1 VSSII
6 RRIVVIA
13 PHPDDESLGCG
24 GTLLRHAANGDE
36 IFWIIVTGMDSKN
49 GYPVETIQQR
59 AVELSRASAAYG
71 FSETVHLNLPTTRLD
86 TIPRAI
92 VVNSLTIALRRIQPH
107 VVYLPHPYDVHSDHG
122 VVFQAAAT
130 CLKWFRLA
138 TVEEILAYETLS
150 ETEFGLDVSVR
161 PFSPNVFVDISPW
174 LERKLEIM
182 RIFASEMGNFPFPRS
197 EHAIRAQ
204 ASGRGASM
212 GCEAAEAFAL
222 LRSLRRSEAM

>member
-1 VSSII
+1 
-6 RRIVVIA
+6 
-13 PHPDDESLGCG
+13 
-24 GTLLRHAANGDE
+24 
-36 IFWIIVTGMDSKN
+36 
-49 GYPVETIQQR
+49 
-59 AVELSRASAAYG
+59 
-71 FSETVHLNLPTTRLD
+71 
-86 TIPRAI
+86 